1 MATAQQLAIE
11 GGTPV
16 RSRPFPSWPVW
27 DDREVQAVRKV
38 VESGNWGGFPSPNVK
53 ASEFAQAF
61 ASYHTAR
68 YGVCT
73 SNGTTALEVALKA
86 AGVGPGDEVIVPALT
101 FMATAAAALYLGAVP
116 VFADIDRDT
125 WCIDPDE
132 IERVRSK
139 RTKAVVPVHLGSR
152 MADMDRIMAMAR
164 RHGLKVVEDCAHM
177 HGGFWRGK
185 GAGSI
190 GDLGCFSFQSSKL
203 MTAGEGGIILTSDE
217 ELEERCQSY
226 INCARTRTSDR
237 HVGPREA
244 LGWNYRMTEL
254 QAAILLVQLERLK
267 EQVAVRDENI
277 QHLTPRLQGVEGIA
291 MLRQDDRMTTRSGYG
306 FVVKYTPEAFRG
318 TPRDT
323 FVAALQAEGIP
334 CQGGFY
340 EPVYRSSLFGWRDA
354 PVRVDYSET
363 FCAVAERAANEE
375 CVWLPH
381 QLFLGSREDMDD
393 IAAAI
398 EKVARAYRG

>member
-1 MATAQQLAIE
+1 MATTQQLAIE

-16 RSRPFPSWPVW
+16 RSRFFPSWPVW

-53 ASEFAQAF
+53 AAEFAQAF

-68 YGVCT
+68 YGICT

-86 AGVGPGDEVIVPALT
+86 AGVGPGDEVIVPPLT

-116 VFADIDRDT
+116 VFADIDPDT
-125 WCIDPDE
+125 WCIDAGE
-132 IERVRSK
+132 VEKALSQ
-139 RTKAVVPVHLGSR
+139 RTKAIVPVHLGSR
-152 MADMDRIMAMAR
+152 MADMDRIMAIAR
-164 RHGLKVVEDCAHM
+164 RYSLKVVEDCAHM

-226 INCARTRTSDR
+226 INCGRARPTDR
-237 HVGPREA
+237 HVGPQEA

-267 EQVAVRDENI
+267 EQAPIRDENV
-277 QHLTPRLQGVEGIA
+277 QYLTARLQGIEGVST
-291 MLRQDDRMTTRSGYG
+291 LKQDDRMTTRSGYG
-306 FVVKYTPEAFRG
+306 VLVRYTPEAFRG

-323 FVAALQAEGIP
+323 FVAALLAEGIP
-334 CQGGFY
+334 CFGGFY
-340 EPVYRSSLFGWRDA
+340 EPVYKSPLFGWRDA
-354 PVRVDYSET
+354 PVAVDYSET
-363 FCAVAERAANEE
+363 FCPVAERAASHE
-375 CVWLPH
+375 CLWLPH
-381 QLFLGSREDMDD
+381 QLFLGSRQDMDD
-393 IAAAI
+393 IAAAV
-398 EKVARAYRG
+398 EKVAGAYRG